1 MRPRQIGPIRQP
13 DRLTRE
19 GSLCRGAKDKAGR
32 CGHEAIC
39 CIGHSLGGQGR
50 SCRAADPARLGG
62 DALRGKQLQL
72 EQPGSARSASA
83 AGPRRRPEAQREA
96 SDLANEHG
104 ARVRRATRNALAR
117 AFAAPLLA
125 FLAGSHLLIYVLSLV
140 SPAAGRADRA
150 AIAALVCLAGLV
162 VQTLGRMQRSS
173 HRAVETAA
181 LFGALLAAGLATAYA
196 VGDGAAGLLLM
207 ALFTFALAA
216 AATPNLPLLLLAPWA
231 LASLLL
237 WQADQITILF
247 ALQALLAVAVALGL
261 KLARQFNAV
270 MNRRHVRF
278 WQQRLAQRR
287 QQLLAQGRARYIAA
301 AGHDLRQPLHAMSF
315 LARALVDRFAGDR
328 EVTVVLSR
336 LEQATNAT
344 DRMFRDLL
352 QLAQID
358 SSSISL
364 KLADVP
370 LASIFESLQSTHTPV
385 ATRKR
390 LAIQFYKTD
399 LVVRS
404 DPVALLRILNNFVSN
419 AVRYTDRGSVEIR
432 ATRHGAM
439 VQVRVRDTGPGIAP
453 ADQQAVFEEFRQLSG
468 GRAGSGLGL
477 AIARRLASALGHRIS
492 LESAV
497 GRGSTFSL
505 TLAAVDAADTAA
517 VAPTTPVQE
526 RLILFVEND
535 DDVRK
540 AVRPVMESWGY
551 SVIDATN
558 GQEAEER
565 LSELMTVPDVMI
577 VDQDLDGGEVADD
590 VVRRIRN
597 AYGEA
602 IPSLVVT
609 GNLNTAV
616 LGDQLSTLHKPL
628 KPDELRQP
636 VEVARRAAKP
646 QRKPSK

>member
-1 MRPRQIGPIRQP
+1 M
-13 DRLTRE
+13 
-19 GSLCRGAKDKAGR
+19 
-32 CGHEAIC
+32 
-39 CIGHSLGGQGR
+39 
-50 SCRAADPARLGG
+50 
-62 DALRGKQLQL
+62 QL
-72 EQPGSARSASA
+72 ERPSSALSPRAG
-83 AGPRRRPEAQREA
+83 GPRRRPEAQREA
-96 SDLANEHG
+96 ADLAYEHS
-104 ARVRRATRNALAR
+104 ARIRHATRHALVQV
-117 AFAAPLLA
+117 FAAPLLA
-125 FLAGSHLLIYVLSLV
+125 FMAGSHLLIYVLSLV
-140 SPAAGRADRA
+140 SLTAGRADRA
-150 AIAALVCLAGLV
+150 AMAALVCLACLV
-162 VQTLGRMQRSS
+162 VLELARIQRSS
-173 HRAVETAA
+173 LRSVHTAVI
-181 LFGALLAAGLATAYA
+181 FGALLAEGLATAFA
-196 VGDGAAGLLLM
+196 VGDSAAGLLIM
-207 ALFTFALAA
+207 ALFAFALAA
-216 AATPNLPLLLLAPWA
+216 TATLTLPLLLLTPWA

-237 WQADQITILF
+237 WQADQITMLLV
-247 ALQALLAVAVALGL
+247 LQALFAFAIALGL
-261 KLARQFNAV
+261 RLSRQFNAALD
-270 MNRRHVRF
+270 RRHVRF
-278 WQQRLAQRR
+278 WQHRLAQRR
-287 QQLLAQGRARYIAA
+287 QRLLAQGRARYIAA

-328 EVTVVLSR
+328 EMTVVLSR

-344 DRMFRDLL
+344 DQMFRDIL

-370 LASIFESLQSTHTPV
+370 LASIFESLQSIHTPV

-399 LVVRS
+399 LMVRS

-432 ATRHGAM
+432 ATRHGTM
-439 VQVRVRDTGPGIAP
+439 VHVRVRDTGPGIAP
-453 ADQQAVFEEFRQLSG
+453 EDKQAVFEEFRQLSG
-468 GRAGSGLGL
+468 GRGGSGLGL
-477 AIARRLASALGHRIS
+477 AIARRLASALGHQIS
-492 LESAV
+492 LESTV

-505 TLAAVDAADTAA
+505 TLVAVEPANTAA
-517 VAPTTPVQE
+517 AAPTTSAQE
-526 RLILFVEND
+526 KLILFVEND

-565 LSELMTVPDVMI
+565 LSALMTVPDVMI

-590 VVRRIRN
+590 VVRRIRE

-609 GNLNTAV
+609 GNLNTA
-616 LGDQLSTLHKPL
+616 LQGDQLSTLHKPL
-628 KPDELRQP
+628 KPDELRRA

-646 QRKPSK
+646 PRKPSQ